1 MTAVHPAADLF
12 PMLPEDALDSLAADI
27 KGRGLLHPL
36 VVLPDGTLLDG
47 RNRAEACRRAGVT
60 PTTTVYTGDDP
71 VGYVMSVN
79 LERRHLN
86 EDERGFLAVQ
96 LLPMLEE
103 QARLRMLAGKP
114 VNPTANW
121 PEGSRTERESVA
133 EAARTVNV
141 APRRVKRAKRIS
153 EQAPDLIPEVI
164 AGRMSMS
171 KAETKAK
178 ERAAGIS
185 DADADAWFTPPWVFD
200 SMAPRVTFDL
210 DVCAPRNAAH
220 RTVPAVNYF
229 TEDDDGLAQPWEGL
243 VWCNPPYSQ
252 PETWADR
259 MIGHGNGVLLVH
271 MPNNAKWMVR
281 AQLAATS
288 IRPIQSMHFVR
299 PNGQEQRPGYS
310 LMLLAYGD
318 DAAYLIESVS
328 GPMVWPLLKVAG
340 P

>member
-1 MTAVHPAADLF
+1 
-12 PMLPEDALDSLAADI
+12 
-27 KGRGLLHPL
+27 

-86 EDERGFLAVQ
+86 EDERGFLAVR

-103 QARLRMLAGKP
+103 QARLRMLAGKR
-114 VNPTANW
+114 VNPGAGL
-121 PEGSRTERESVA
+121 PQGSADERRSVA
-133 EAARTVNV
+133 AAAAAVNV
-141 APRRVKRAKRIS
+141 AARRVKQAKRIT
-153 EQAPDLIPEVI
+153 EQAPDLIPDVVG
-164 AGRMSMS
+164 GRLSMS
-171 KAETKAK
+171 KAETKVR

-185 DADADAWFTPPWVFD
+185 DADADSWYTPPWLFA
-200 SMAPRVTFDL
+200 SMAPQIKDGDLFWL
-210 DVCAPRNAAH
+210 DVCAPRDPDH

-229 TEDDDGLAQPWEGL
+229 TEDDDGLAQRWEGL

-252 PETWADR
+252 PEAWADR

-281 AQLAATS
+281 AQLAATA

-328 GPMVWPLLKVAG
+328 GPMVGPLLKVVR